1 MFNYFI
7 NPYGVFQNRIDIPE
21 KVFLKSQERLWKV
34 RAISRAKPNALLL
47 GSSRTRDGFDAMNN
61 YFADGNNWF
70 NCAVNGGN
78 IYEMWHYYEH
88 ALSNNKI
95 NKMLIGV
102 DFFMFNAYHKGRDFL
117 PRYFFKKN
125 DFRWSSSLSK
135 KSITQLASTLIS
147 YGALS
152 DSLRTLIGE
161 AFFEQKQK
169 QDENT
174 GFMIREY
181 TKVAEDYSFLEM
193 EKAFLKEFW
202 FPEPENQFSFKR
214 NDGYSPFDYY
224 HKILESAYQNGVTAI
239 IFISPSHARLW
250 ENLYQVGLG
259 DKWKQ
264 WKRELVN
271 INSDL
276 AHKYHKK
283 CFHIIDFSGFHQ
295 YSEEKLPTKEEVH
308 LKDMTF
314 YTDSSHYRFALGD
327 EMLKVLSYLK
337 QDDLLSSDWWN
348 SINYNNID
356 QHLENL
362 DLDRRNFV
370 KKNPTI
376 VKEIKKQVEAT
387 HAFRKN

>member
-1 MFNYFI
+1 MIQYIIYLYFFIGSTVLFNYFI

-34 RAISRAKPNALLL
+34 RAITRAKPNALLL

-70 NCAVNGGN
+70 NSAVNGGN

-125 DFRWSSSLSK
+125 DLRWSSSLSK

-152 DSLRTLIGE
+152 DSLSTLIGE

-202 FPEPENQFSFKR
+202 FPEPETSFHLSGVMAIHHLTTIIKYLNQLTRMELLLLFLYLQVMPDF
-214 NDGYSPFDYY
+214 G
-224 HKILESAYQNGVTAI
+224 KIYIKLGLVINGNNGN
-239 IFISPSHARLW
+239 
-250 ENLYQVGLG
+250 EN
-259 DKWKQ
+259 
-264 WKRELVN
+264 
-271 INSDL
+271 
-276 AHKYHKK
+276 
-283 CFHIIDFSGFHQ
+283 
-295 YSEEKLPTKEEVH
+295 
-308 LKDMTF
+308 
-314 YTDSSHYRFALGD
+314 
-327 EMLKVLSYLK
+327 
-337 QDDLLSSDWWN
+337 
-348 SINYNNID
+348 
-356 QHLENL
+356 
-362 DLDRRNFV
+362 
-370 KKNPTI
+370 
-376 VKEIKKQVEAT
+376 
-387 HAFRKN
+387 